1 MHQLR
6 TIKNLRSHYWT
17 LQIQVIQRRHDRSR
31 HIRRGEPV
39 IDRLLGKGVHASNLM
54 KNKYQISESA
64 MIQMEN
70 DYLKERIELLK
81 NEVKYLKEKLLSY
94 EEVSREGYNGEQKER
109 IKI

>member
-1 MHQLR
+1 
-6 TIKNLRSHYWT
+6 
-17 LQIQVIQRRHDRSR
+17 
-31 HIRRGEPV
+31 
-39 IDRLLGKGVHASNLM
+39 M

-94 EEVSREGYNGEQKER
+94 EETIREGYNGEQTSGTQIVR
-109 IKI
+109 NN

>member
-1 MHQLR
+1 
-6 TIKNLRSHYWT
+6 
-17 LQIQVIQRRHDRSR
+17 
-31 HIRRGEPV
+31 
-39 IDRLLGKGVHASNLM
+39 M

-94 EEVSREGYNGEQKER
+94 EETSREGYNGEQKATR
-109 IKI
+109 KV

>member
-1 MHQLR
+1 
-6 TIKNLRSHYWT
+6 
-17 LQIQVIQRRHDRSR
+17 
-31 HIRRGEPV
+31 
-39 IDRLLGKGVHASNLM
+39 M

-94 EEVSREGYNGEQKER
+94 EESSREGYNGEQTSGTQIFR
-109 IKI
+109 NN

>member
-1 MHQLR
+1 
-6 TIKNLRSHYWT
+6 
-17 LQIQVIQRRHDRSR
+17 
-31 HIRRGEPV
+31 
-39 IDRLLGKGVHASNLM
+39 M

-94 EEVSREGYNGEQKER
+94 EETSRERYNGEQKATR
-109 IKI
+109 KV

>member
-1 MHQLR
+1 
-6 TIKNLRSHYWT
+6 
-17 LQIQVIQRRHDRSR
+17 
-31 HIRRGEPV
+31 
-39 IDRLLGKGVHASNLM
+39 M

-94 EEVSREGYNGEQKER
+94 EETSREGYNGEQKAA
-109 IKI
+109 IKV

>member
-1 MHQLR
+1 
-6 TIKNLRSHYWT
+6 
-17 LQIQVIQRRHDRSR
+17 
-31 HIRRGEPV
+31 
-39 IDRLLGKGVHASNLM
+39 M
-54 KNKYQISESA
+54 KNRYQISESA

-70 DYLKERIELLK
+70 DYLKDRIELLK

>member
-1 MHQLR
+1 
-6 TIKNLRSHYWT
+6 
-17 LQIQVIQRRHDRSR
+17 
-31 HIRRGEPV
+31 
-39 IDRLLGKGVHASNLM
+39 M

-94 EEVSREGYNGEQKER
+94 EETSREGYNGEQKAR
-109 IKI
+109 IKV

>member
-1 MHQLR
+1 
-6 TIKNLRSHYWT
+6 
-17 LQIQVIQRRHDRSR
+17 
-31 HIRRGEPV
+31 
-39 IDRLLGKGVHASNLM
+39 M

-94 EEVSREGYNGEQKER
+94 EETSREGYNGEPKAA
-109 IKI
+109 IKV

>member
-1 MHQLR
+1 
-6 TIKNLRSHYWT
+6 
-17 LQIQVIQRRHDRSR
+17 
-31 HIRRGEPV
+31 
-39 IDRLLGKGVHASNLM
+39 M
-54 KNKYQISESA
+54 KNRYQISESA